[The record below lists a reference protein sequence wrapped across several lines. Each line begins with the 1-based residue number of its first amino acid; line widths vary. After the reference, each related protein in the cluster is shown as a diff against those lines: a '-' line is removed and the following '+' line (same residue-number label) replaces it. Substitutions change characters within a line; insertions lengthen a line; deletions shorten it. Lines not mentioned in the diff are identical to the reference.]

1 MHPDTLFALIV
12 FGPVL
17 LLAGFI
23 CLKADGVI

>member
-1 MHPDTLFALIV
+1 MHSDTLFALIV

-17 LLAGFI
+17 LLAGFL

>member
-12 FGPVL
+12 LGPVL

-23 CLKADGVI
+23 CFKADGAI